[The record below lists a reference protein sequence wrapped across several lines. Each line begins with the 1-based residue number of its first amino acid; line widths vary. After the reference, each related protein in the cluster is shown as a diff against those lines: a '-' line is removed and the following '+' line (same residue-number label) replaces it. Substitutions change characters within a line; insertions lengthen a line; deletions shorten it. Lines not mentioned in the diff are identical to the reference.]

1 MRASHSSSESP
12 GIEEKRVD
20 KTIFVNLPVADLAN
34 STAFYEGIGFVKN
47 DKFSNE
53 LASGMIWT
61 DTIHVMLLTHEFWK
75 TFTDKQIPDASKV
88 AQVLLCLGLESRA
101 AVDAMVERA
110 AAIPGGRADPT
121 PTQDMGFMYGRSF
134 EDPDGHIWEIS
145 WMDPEAMENGPGE
158 LAEAQH

>member
-20 KTIFVNLPVADLAN
+20 KTIFVNLPVADLAS

-53 LASGMIWT
+53 LASGMTWT

-145 WMDPEAMENGPGE
+145 WMDPEAMENGSGE

>member
-1 MRASHSSSESP
+1 M
-12 GIEEKRVD
+12 D
-20 KTIFVNLPVADLAN
+20 KTIFVNLPVADLAS

-88 AQVLLCLGLESRA
+88 AQVLLCLGLESRV